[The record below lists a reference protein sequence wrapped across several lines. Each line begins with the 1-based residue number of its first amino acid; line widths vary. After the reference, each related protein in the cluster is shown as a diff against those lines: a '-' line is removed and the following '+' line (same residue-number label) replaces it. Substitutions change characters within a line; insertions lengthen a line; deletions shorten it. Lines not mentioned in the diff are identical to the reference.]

1 MKEKIKKLLKGN
13 GSLTLLSIISL
24 LTLFFV
30 VCVMVLSIVYRAG
43 IIEFPFDS
51 KTSPETDEPFLP
63 SSDGGNKNV
72 IYSDLNTKENIE
84 KLISSFPYYNDFYAE
99 FYITYIYESY
109 NIEFY
114 RVYKHSDK
122 YRIEIYDAYNEMK
135 KKIICDGTRV
145 AITDYISISS
155 AYSLYGSS
163 ISIDTGSVFS
173 AVLMIFSLAVFPAI
187 TEEFVFRGIMMREY
201 RMLGSLFPLVI
212 SSLLFAFIHFDLL
225 QFPIYFVLGFILSW
239 MVFLTRSVISAVI
252 AHIVYNVFVIFGEKY
267 IWLFS
272 SNPDSDILFFLILV
286 VLLLVC
292 LFLFFTAGERILRY
306 FADNGEAADTA
317 PKDAKKKA
325 MLFDAFLSLPMMGD
339 FLLFLIVGII
349 SAV

>member
-1 MKEKIKKLLKGN
+1 MRRVKASHPFFAAPFLVFVISVATLFLRLVSFKSTNENVVYAIMLALQIIIFGVPSVFFIVIRGKGYIGELRICMPRKKSLPIIIS
-13 GSLTLLSIISL
+13 GSLLLILVSSVIK
-24 LTLFFV
+24 F
-30 VCVMVLSIVYRAG
+30 G
-43 IIEFPFDS
+43 IFHF
-51 KTSPETDEPFLP
+51 
-63 SSDGGNKNV
+63 
-72 IYSDLNTKENIE
+72 
-84 KLISSFPYYNDFYAE
+84 A
-99 FYITYIYESY
+99 
-109 NIEFY
+109 
-114 RVYKHSDK
+114 
-122 YRIEIYDAYNEMK
+122 YDY
-135 KKIICDGTRV
+135 
-145 AITDYISISS
+145 S

-201 RMLGSLFPLVI
+201 RMLGSLLPMVI

-286 VLLLVC
+286 VFLLVC

>member
-1 MKEKIKKLLKGN
+1 MRRVKASHPFFAAPFLVFVISVATLFLRLVSFKSTNENVVYAIMLALQIIIFGVPSVFFIVIRGKGYIGELRICAPRKKSFPIIIS
-13 GSLTLLSIISL
+13 GSLLLILVSSVIK
-24 LTLFFV
+24 F
-30 VCVMVLSIVYRAG
+30 G
-43 IIEFPFDS
+43 IFHF
-51 KTSPETDEPFLP
+51 
-63 SSDGGNKNV
+63 
-72 IYSDLNTKENIE
+72 
-84 KLISSFPYYNDFYAE
+84 A
-99 FYITYIYESY
+99 
-109 NIEFY
+109 
-114 RVYKHSDK
+114 
-122 YRIEIYDAYNEMK
+122 YDY
-135 KKIICDGTRV
+135 
-145 AITDYISISS
+145 S

-201 RMLGSLFPLVI
+201 RMLGSLFPMVI

>member
-1 MKEKIKKLLKGN
+1 MRRVKASHPFFAAPFLVFVISVATLFLRLVSFKSTNENVVYAIMLALQIIIFGVPSVFFIVIRGKGYIGELRICMPRKKSLPIIIS
-13 GSLTLLSIISL
+13 GSLLLILVSSVIK
-24 LTLFFV
+24 F
-30 VCVMVLSIVYRAG
+30 G
-43 IIEFPFDS
+43 IFHF
-51 KTSPETDEPFLP
+51 
-63 SSDGGNKNV
+63 
-72 IYSDLNTKENIE
+72 
-84 KLISSFPYYNDFYAE
+84 A
-99 FYITYIYESY
+99 
-109 NIEFY
+109 
-114 RVYKHSDK
+114 
-122 YRIEIYDAYNEMK
+122 YDY
-135 KKIICDGTRV
+135 
-145 AITDYISISS
+145 S

-173 AVLMIFSLAVFPAI
+173 VVLMIFSLAVFPAI

-201 RMLGSLFPLVI
+201 RMLGSLFPMVI

-225 QFPIYFVLGFILSW
+225 QFPIYFVLGFVLSW

>member
-1 MKEKIKKLLKGN
+1 MRRVKASHPFFAAPFLVFVISVATLFLRLVSFKSTNENVVYAIMLALQIIIFGVPSVFFIVIRGKGYIGELRICAPRKKSLPIIIS
-13 GSLTLLSIISL
+13 GSLLLILVSSVIK
-24 LTLFFV
+24 F
-30 VCVMVLSIVYRAG
+30 G
-43 IIEFPFDS
+43 IFHF
-51 KTSPETDEPFLP
+51 
-63 SSDGGNKNV
+63 
-72 IYSDLNTKENIE
+72 
-84 KLISSFPYYNDFYAE
+84 A
-99 FYITYIYESY
+99 
-109 NIEFY
+109 
-114 RVYKHSDK
+114 
-122 YRIEIYDAYNEMK
+122 YDY
-135 KKIICDGTRV
+135 
-145 AITDYISISS
+145 S

-201 RMLGSLFPLVI
+201 RMLGSLFPMVI

-306 FADNGEAADTA
+306 FADNGEAADTV
-317 PKDAKKKA
+317 PKDKKKKA

>member
-1 MKEKIKKLLKGN
+1 MRRVKASHPFFAAPFLVFVISVATLFLRLVSFKSTNENVVYAIMLALQIIIFGVPSVFFIVIRGKGYIGELRICAPRKKSFPIIIS
-13 GSLTLLSIISL
+13 GSLLLI
-24 LTLFFV
+24 LFSSVIKF
-30 VCVMVLSIVYRAG
+30 G
-43 IIEFPFDS
+43 IFHF
-51 KTSPETDEPFLP
+51 
-63 SSDGGNKNV
+63 
-72 IYSDLNTKENIE
+72 
-84 KLISSFPYYNDFYAE
+84 A
-99 FYITYIYESY
+99 
-109 NIEFY
+109 
-114 RVYKHSDK
+114 
-122 YRIEIYDAYNEMK
+122 YDY
-135 KKIICDGTRV
+135 
-145 AITDYISISS
+145 S

-173 AVLMIFSLAVFPAI
+173 AVLMIFSLAVFPAV

-201 RMLGSLFPLVI
+201 RMLGSLLPMVI

-317 PKDAKKKA
+317 PKDKKKKA

>member
-1 MKEKIKKLLKGN
+1 MRRVKASHPFFAAPFLVFVISVATLFLRLVSFKSTNENVVYAIMLALQIIIFGVPSVFFLVIRGKGYIGELRICMPRKKSFPIIIS
-13 GSLTLLSIISL
+13 GSLLLILVSSVIK
-24 LTLFFV
+24 F
-30 VCVMVLSIVYRAG
+30 G
-43 IIEFPFDS
+43 IFHF
-51 KTSPETDEPFLP
+51 
-63 SSDGGNKNV
+63 
-72 IYSDLNTKENIE
+72 
-84 KLISSFPYYNDFYAE
+84 A
-99 FYITYIYESY
+99 
-109 NIEFY
+109 
-114 RVYKHSDK
+114 
-122 YRIEIYDAYNEMK
+122 YDY
-135 KKIICDGTRV
+135 
-145 AITDYISISS
+145 S

-201 RMLGSLFPLVI
+201 RMLGSLFPMVI

-286 VLLLVC
+286 VILLVC

>member
-1 MKEKIKKLLKGN
+1 MRRVKASHPFFAAPFLVFVISVATLFLRLVSFKSTNENVVYAIMLALQIIIFGVPSVFFIVIRGKGYIGELRICAPRKKSLPIIIS
-13 GSLTLLSIISL
+13 GSLLLI
-24 LTLFFV
+24 LFSSVIKF
-30 VCVMVLSIVYRAG
+30 G
-43 IIEFPFDS
+43 IFHF
-51 KTSPETDEPFLP
+51 
-63 SSDGGNKNV
+63 
-72 IYSDLNTKENIE
+72 
-84 KLISSFPYYNDFYAE
+84 
-99 FYITYIYESY
+99 TY
-109 NIEFY
+109 
-114 RVYKHSDK
+114 
-122 YRIEIYDAYNEMK
+122 
-135 KKIICDGTRV
+135 
-145 AITDYISISS
+145 DYS

-163 ISIDTGSVFS
+163 ISIDTGSVLS

-201 RMLGSLFPLVI
+201 RMLGSLFPMVI

-317 PKDAKKKA
+317 PKDKKKKA

>member
-1 MKEKIKKLLKGN
+1 MRRVKASHPFFAAPFLVFVISVATLFLRLVSFKSTNENVVYAIMLALQIIIFGVPSVFFIVIRGKGYIGELRICMPRKKSLPIIIS
-13 GSLTLLSIISL
+13 GSLLLILVSSVIK
-24 LTLFFV
+24 F
-30 VCVMVLSIVYRAG
+30 G
-43 IIEFPFDS
+43 IFHF
-51 KTSPETDEPFLP
+51 
-63 SSDGGNKNV
+63 
-72 IYSDLNTKENIE
+72 
-84 KLISSFPYYNDFYAE
+84 A
-99 FYITYIYESY
+99 
-109 NIEFY
+109 
-114 RVYKHSDK
+114 
-122 YRIEIYDAYNEMK
+122 YDY
-135 KKIICDGTRV
+135 
-145 AITDYISISS
+145 S

-201 RMLGSLFPLVI
+201 RMLGSLFPMVI

>member
-1 MKEKIKKLLKGN
+1 MRRVKASHPFFAAPFLVFVISVATLFLRLVSFKSTNENVVYAIMLALQIIIFGVPSVFFIVIRGKGYIGELRICMPRKKSLPIIIS
-13 GSLTLLSIISL
+13 GSLLLILVSSVIK
-24 LTLFFV
+24 F
-30 VCVMVLSIVYRAG
+30 G
-43 IIEFPFDS
+43 IFHF
-51 KTSPETDEPFLP
+51 
-63 SSDGGNKNV
+63 
-72 IYSDLNTKENIE
+72 
-84 KLISSFPYYNDFYAE
+84 A
-99 FYITYIYESY
+99 
-109 NIEFY
+109 
-114 RVYKHSDK
+114 
-122 YRIEIYDAYNEMK
+122 YDY
-135 KKIICDGTRV
+135 
-145 AITDYISISS
+145 S

-201 RMLGSLFPLVI
+201 RMLGSLFPMVI

-339 FLLFLIVGII
+339 FLLFLTVGII

>member
-1 MKEKIKKLLKGN
+1 
-13 GSLTLLSIISL
+13 
-24 LTLFFV
+24 
-30 VCVMVLSIVYRAG
+30 
-43 IIEFPFDS
+43 
-51 KTSPETDEPFLP
+51 
-63 SSDGGNKNV
+63 
-72 IYSDLNTKENIE
+72 
-84 KLISSFPYYNDFYAE
+84 
-99 FYITYIYESY
+99 
-109 NIEFY
+109 
-114 RVYKHSDK
+114 
-122 YRIEIYDAYNEMK
+122 
-135 KKIICDGTRV
+135 
-145 AITDYISISS
+145 
-155 AYSLYGSS
+155 
-163 ISIDTGSVFS
+163 
-173 AVLMIFSLAVFPAI
+173 MIFSLAVFPAI
-187 TEEFVFRGIMMREY
+187 TEEFVFRGVMMREY
-201 RMLGSLFPLVI
+201 RMLGSLFPMVI

-239 MVFLTRSVISAVI
+239 MVFLTRTVISAVI

-317 PKDAKKKA
+317 PKDKKKKA

>member
-1 MKEKIKKLLKGN
+1 MRRVKASHPFFAAPFLVFVISVATLFLRLVSFKSTNENVVYAIMLALQIIIFGVPSVFFIVIRGKGYIGELRICMPRKKSLPIIIS
-13 GSLTLLSIISL
+13 GSLLLILVSSVIK
-24 LTLFFV
+24 F
-30 VCVMVLSIVYRAG
+30 G
-43 IIEFPFDS
+43 IFHF
-51 KTSPETDEPFLP
+51 
-63 SSDGGNKNV
+63 
-72 IYSDLNTKENIE
+72 
-84 KLISSFPYYNDFYAE
+84 A
-99 FYITYIYESY
+99 
-109 NIEFY
+109 
-114 RVYKHSDK
+114 
-122 YRIEIYDAYNEMK
+122 YDY
-135 KKIICDGTRV
+135 
-145 AITDYISISS
+145 S

-201 RMLGSLFPLVI
+201 RMLGSLFPMVI

-306 FADNGEAADTA
+306 FADNGEAADTS

>member
-1 MKEKIKKLLKGN
+1 MRRVKASHPFFAAPFLVFVISVATLFLRLVSFKSTNENVVYAIMLALQIIIFGVPSVFFIVIRGKGYIGELRICMPRKKSLPIIIS
-13 GSLTLLSIISL
+13 GSLLLILVSSVIK
-24 LTLFFV
+24 F
-30 VCVMVLSIVYRAG
+30 G
-43 IIEFPFDS
+43 IFHF
-51 KTSPETDEPFLP
+51 
-63 SSDGGNKNV
+63 
-72 IYSDLNTKENIE
+72 
-84 KLISSFPYYNDFYAE
+84 A
-99 FYITYIYESY
+99 
-109 NIEFY
+109 
-114 RVYKHSDK
+114 
-122 YRIEIYDAYNEMK
+122 YDY
-135 KKIICDGTRV
+135 
-145 AITDYISISS
+145 S

-201 RMLGSLFPLVI
+201 RMLGSLLPMVI

-239 MVFLTRSVISAVI
+239 MVFLTRSVISAVV

-317 PKDAKKKA
+317 PKDKKKKA

>member
-1 MKEKIKKLLKGN
+1 MRRVKASHPFFAAPFLVFVISVATLFLMLVSFKSTNENVVYAIMLALQIIIFGVPSVFFIVIRGKGYIGELRICAPRKKSLPIIIS
-13 GSLTLLSIISL
+13 GSLLLILVSSVIK
-24 LTLFFV
+24 F
-30 VCVMVLSIVYRAG
+30 G
-43 IIEFPFDS
+43 IFHF
-51 KTSPETDEPFLP
+51 
-63 SSDGGNKNV
+63 
-72 IYSDLNTKENIE
+72 
-84 KLISSFPYYNDFYAE
+84 A
-99 FYITYIYESY
+99 
-109 NIEFY
+109 
-114 RVYKHSDK
+114 
-122 YRIEIYDAYNEMK
+122 YDY
-135 KKIICDGTRV
+135 
-145 AITDYISISS
+145 S

-201 RMLGSLFPLVI
+201 RMLGSLFPMVI

-306 FADNGEAADTA
+306 FADNGEAADTV
-317 PKDAKKKA
+317 PKDKKKKA

>member
-1 MKEKIKKLLKGN
+1 MRRVKASHPFFAAPFLVFVISVATLFLRLVSFKSTNENVVYAIMLALQIIIFGVPSVFFIVIRGKGYIGELRICAPRKKSLPIIIS
-13 GSLTLLSIISL
+13 GSLLLILVSSVIK
-24 LTLFFV
+24 F
-30 VCVMVLSIVYRAG
+30 G
-43 IIEFPFDS
+43 IFHF
-51 KTSPETDEPFLP
+51 
-63 SSDGGNKNV
+63 
-72 IYSDLNTKENIE
+72 
-84 KLISSFPYYNDFYAE
+84 A
-99 FYITYIYESY
+99 
-109 NIEFY
+109 
-114 RVYKHSDK
+114 
-122 YRIEIYDAYNEMK
+122 YDY
-135 KKIICDGTRV
+135 
-145 AITDYISISS
+145 S
-155 AYSLYGSS
+155 AYSLYGSC

-201 RMLGSLFPLVI
+201 RMLGSLFPMVI

-306 FADNGEAADTA
+306 FADNGEAADTV
-317 PKDAKKKA
+317 PKDKKKKA

>member
-51 KTSPETDEPFLP
+51 KTSSETDEPFLP

-72 IYSDLNTKENIE
+72 IYSDLNTKENNE

-155 AYSLYGSS
+155 AMYASSDEFSFEEQVPLPYFSMLGTEKYFISEYSEEGGKCTVKCDFPSLSMYD
-163 ISIDTGSVFS
+163 IVNIDMST
-173 AVLMIFSLAVFPAI
+173 
-187 TEEFVFRGIMMREY
+187 GIMDSART
-201 RMLGSLFPLVI
+201 
-212 SSLLFAFIHFDLL
+212 
-225 QFPIYFVLGFILSW
+225 YFNDNVVMYYDIKEFNVNYIFNEL
-239 MVFLTRSVISAVI
+239 VFLT
-252 AHIVYNVFVIFGEKY
+252 
-267 IWLFS
+267 
-272 SNPDSDILFFLILV
+272 
-286 VLLLVC
+286 
-292 LFLFFTAGERILRY
+292 
-306 FADNGEAADTA
+306 
-317 PKDAKKKA
+317 
-325 MLFDAFLSLPMMGD
+325 
-339 FLLFLIVGII
+339 
-349 SAV
+349 

>member
-1 MKEKIKKLLKGN
+1 MRRVKASHPFFAAPFLVFVISVATLFLRLVSFKSTNENVVYAIMLALQIIIFGVPSVFFIVIRGKGYIGELRICAPRKKSFPIIIS
-13 GSLTLLSIISL
+13 GSLLLILVSSVIK
-24 LTLFFV
+24 F
-30 VCVMVLSIVYRAG
+30 G
-43 IIEFPFDS
+43 IFHF
-51 KTSPETDEPFLP
+51 
-63 SSDGGNKNV
+63 
-72 IYSDLNTKENIE
+72 
-84 KLISSFPYYNDFYAE
+84 A
-99 FYITYIYESY
+99 
-109 NIEFY
+109 
-114 RVYKHSDK
+114 
-122 YRIEIYDAYNEMK
+122 YDY
-135 KKIICDGTRV
+135 
-145 AITDYISISS
+145 S

-201 RMLGSLFPLVI
+201 RMLGSLFPMVI

-286 VLLLVC
+286 VFLLVC